1 MCTKETENLLEGFT
15 FVGATN
21 NFGDSFIGGDKNIHI
36 NMSLE
41 EVDSNTHGWLWAVQ
55 VEEISADVVKIAR

>member
-1 MCTKETENLLEGFT
+1 MWTKETENLLEGFT

-41 EVDSNTHGWLWAVQ
+41 EVDSNTHG
-55 VEEISADVVKIAR
+55 